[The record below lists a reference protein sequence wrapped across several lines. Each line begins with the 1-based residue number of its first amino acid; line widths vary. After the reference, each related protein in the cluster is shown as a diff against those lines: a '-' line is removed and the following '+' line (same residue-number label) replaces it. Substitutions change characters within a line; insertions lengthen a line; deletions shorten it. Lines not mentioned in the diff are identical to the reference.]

1 MWLGHSRGR
10 AWSCDQCRANPKL
23 RAQRGSCG
31 GPFKQGLPLVQEDEE
46 GRFVE
51 GFRVC
56 PDSGEDFSDLKIR
69 SCPVAGANRMA
80 SIIVSYRRHQSGLL
94 SIERAYPKPTCAII
108 EAFETLHINSESA
121 RVRAHERA
129 MRESHGNQ

>member
-1 MWLGHSRGR
+1 
-10 AWSCDQCRANPKL
+10 
-23 RAQRGSCG
+23 
-31 GPFKQGLPLVQEDEE
+31 LPLVQEDEE
-46 GRFVE
+46 GRFIE

-94 SIERAYPKPTCAII
+94 SIEQAYPKPTCAII

-121 RVRAHERA
+121 QIRAQERA
-129 MRESHGNQ
+129 MRQSDGK